1 MEAFYKRIV
10 NIIGKKGT
18 SVLLGLCICIQIL
31 AGTGVLFVYAEDET
45 EKDTVVSQTE
55 TKEIQ
60 EPEEL
65 YAKSAVLLD
74 GESGRVL
81 FEKNGQE
88 ERAMASTTKIMTC
101 ILALESGKLDEIAEV
116 SANAASQP
124 EVRLGVRE
132 GQQFYIRD
140 LLYSLMLESHNDSAV
155 MIAETIGGT
164 VEGFADMMNAKA
176 KELGCIHTYFIT
188 PNGLDDENSE
198 GYHHTTAEDLARIMK
213 YCIVDSTKKSLF
225 LEVTQTSEYQFT
237 DVSGENSYSCTNH
250 NAFLKMMKG
259 AISGKTGFTS
269 EAGYCYVG
277 ALESQGRTFVV
288 ALLACGWPNNKG
300 YKWSDT
306 KKLMTYGMEYFHYQ
320 DLYQK
325 LDLPMIEVMNGIP
338 YRNKLQGKSYVKVVH
353 QLPQELKERGNPKK
367 IKIRCLLRDDE
378 RIRIEYSLRKKME
391 APVEKGIE
399 VGEVRILLGKKELCT
414 YPIVTGER
422 IEKRDFLWCIKQL
435 WNCFLV

>member
-45 EKDTVVSQTE
+45 EKDTVVAQTE

-60 EPEEL
+60 EPAEL

-140 LLYSLMLESHNDSAV
+140 LLYSLM
-155 MIAETIGGT
+155 
-164 VEGFADMMNAKA
+164 
-176 KELGCIHTYFIT
+176 
-188 PNGLDDENSE
+188 
-198 GYHHTTAEDLARIMK
+198 
-213 YCIVDSTKKSLF
+213 
-225 LEVTQTSEYQFT
+225 
-237 DVSGENSYSCTNH
+237 
-250 NAFLKMMKG
+250 
-259 AISGKTGFTS
+259 
-269 EAGYCYVG
+269 
-277 ALESQGRTFVV
+277 
-288 ALLACGWPNNKG
+288 
-300 YKWSDT
+300 
-306 KKLMTYGMEYFHYQ
+306 
-320 DLYQK
+320 
-325 LDLPMIEVMNGIP
+325 
-338 YRNKLQGKSYVKVVH
+338 
-353 QLPQELKERGNPKK
+353 
-367 IKIRCLLRDDE
+367 
-378 RIRIEYSLRKKME
+378 
-391 APVEKGIE
+391 
-399 VGEVRILLGKKELCT
+399 
-414 YPIVTGER
+414 
-422 IEKRDFLWCIKQL
+422 
-435 WNCFLV
+435 